1 MVNHMILQGR
11 LVADPEISTK
21 GDLKYCRFR
30 VAWSKTYKEKETKLF
45 LSCVAFR
52 HTAEFIGKYFRKGQQ
67 IVIEGQLE
75 TDTWEKDGEKRS
87 SVKMN
92 VESAHFCGDKKSN
105 DNSHENSHENFDEIT
120 PLDDLPW

>member
-1 MVNHMILQGR
+1 MVNHMILQCR
-11 LVADPEISTK
+11 FVADPEISTK

-30 VAWSKTYKEKETKLF
+30 VAWSNTFKEKETKLF
-45 LSCVAFR
+45 LNCVAFR
-52 HTAEFIGKYFRKGQQ
+52 HTAEFIGKYFRKGQE

-87 SVKMN
+87 SIKMN
-92 VESAHFCGDKKSN
+92 VERAHFSGNKKSN
-105 DNSHENSHENFDEIT
+105 DNSHDNFDEVT

>member
-1 MVNHMILQGR
+1 M
-11 LVADPEISTK
+11 
-21 GDLKYCRFR
+21 
-30 VAWSKTYKEKETKLF
+30 
-45 LSCVAFR
+45 AFR

-75 TDTWEKDGEKRS
+75 TDTWEKDGEKHF

-105 DNSHENSHENFDEIT
+105 DNSHENSHDNSHDNFDEIT

>member
-1 MVNHMILQGR
+1 MVNHMILQCR
-11 LVADPEISTK
+11 FVADPEISTK

-30 VAWSKTYKEKETKLF
+30 VAWSETYKEKETKLF

-52 HTAEFIGKYFRKGQQ
+52 HTADFIGKYFRKGQQ

-87 SVKMN
+87 SIKMN

-105 DNSHENSHENFDEIT
+105 DNSHDNFDEIT